1 MIMSMLG
8 KLFKKEKG
16 LKPSTELK
24 LCIIDDTTSDLWVT
38 LGITEERRDEIVAF
52 CKKAYH
58 DHNVKTAC
66 YKDIV
71 DQCKHVNEI
80 VPACIVFERICDVEN
95 NPLAGLMK
103 VFSREDD

>member
-1 MIMSMLG
+1 MKSLQN
-8 KLFKKEKG
+8 LFKRKKT
-16 LKPSTELK
+16 LKPSTALK
-24 LCIIDDTTSDLWVT
+24 LCIIDDNTSDLWIT

-52 CKKAYH
+52 CKKAYN

-103 VFSREDD
+103 IFSREDN